1 MSVSLDY
8 KYYLTNVNWTNKY
21 ENVLCFADKT
31 ARNTYFDLANVF
43 SNITD
48 TFNFNITNLYKTT
61 IVVDSAD
68 YISALQKNYVIIC
81 KYDADNSA
89 NNEYYFYFITNA
101 KQCNYNRLE
110 LTIELDL
117 YQQYYYDVEF
127 ANCPINR
134 AKAKINYINTTAQ
147 KTYLDPDIQYAENSE
162 PIDLQ
167 LKYLSQWNLSTDID
181 LFS

>member
-1 MSVSLDY
+1 MYVRSQWCYVRM
-8 KYYLTNVNWTNKY
+8 
-21 ENVLCFADKT
+21 VLCFADKT

-68 YISALQKNYVIIC
+68 YISALQKNYIIIC
-81 KYDADNSA
+81 KYDADNPN

-110 LTIELDL
+110 LTR
-117 YQQYYYDVEF
+117 V
-127 ANCPINR
+127 
-134 AKAKINYINTTAQ
+134 
-147 KTYLDPDIQYAENSE
+147 
-162 PIDLQ
+162 
-167 LKYLSQWNLSTDID
+167 
-181 LFS
+181 